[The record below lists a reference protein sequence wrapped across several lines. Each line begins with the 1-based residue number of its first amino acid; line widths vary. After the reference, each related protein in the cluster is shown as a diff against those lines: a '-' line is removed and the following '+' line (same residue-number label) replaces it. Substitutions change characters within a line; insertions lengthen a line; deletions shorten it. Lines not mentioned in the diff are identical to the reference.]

1 MKFKDL
7 LLQAKTGS
15 QPAFAA
21 LLDMYKPLLVK
32 NAILMG
38 KFDEDLYQELCIIIV
53 EMYRGIPAKI
63 ILS

>member
-1 MKFKDL
+1 MNFKLLL

-38 KFDEDLYQELCIIIV
+38 KFDEDLYQELCIILLKCIQSFQL
-53 EMYRGIPAKI
+53 K
-63 ILS
+63 